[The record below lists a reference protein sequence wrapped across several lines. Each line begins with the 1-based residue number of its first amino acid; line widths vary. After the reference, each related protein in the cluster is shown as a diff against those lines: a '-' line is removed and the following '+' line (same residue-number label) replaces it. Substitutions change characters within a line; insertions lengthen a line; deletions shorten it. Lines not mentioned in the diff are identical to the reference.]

1 MSMGLSVRE
10 RGDNVSTFRWIEV
23 RLMETLA
30 AWVPTTPEL
39 EVKLLFGAHIWDTA
53 QHADWLGKRTHELR
67 MSPHHNT
74 EPAAGYMELLAEL
87 AGTPETTKRIAGFY
101 DAVLPD
107 LVARFDGYLAR
118 VDHLLDAPTLRI
130 LERITSD
137 VGRMTTESRTLRDEI
152 PAVALGDDAWLSE
165 LRQRLA
171 AFGDIVQYRPALSTA
186 AQPA

>member
-10 RGDNVSTFRWIEV
+10 RGDCVSTFRWIEV

-30 AWVPTTPEL
+30 AWVPTTPEM

-67 MSPHHNT
+67 LSAHHST
-74 EPAAGYMELLAEL
+74 EPSGDYVGLLAEL
-87 AGTPETTKRIAGFY
+87 AGTSDTAKRIAGFY

-107 LVARFDGYLAR
+107 LLARFDAYLER

-130 LERITSD
+130 LERIRSD
-137 VGRMTTESRTLRDEI
+137 AGRMNAESGTLRDEV
-152 PAVALGDDAWLSE
+152 PAVGLDDAEWLSD
-165 LRQRLA
+165 LRRRLA
-171 AFGDIVQYRPALSTA
+171 GMGDVVQYRPARSTE